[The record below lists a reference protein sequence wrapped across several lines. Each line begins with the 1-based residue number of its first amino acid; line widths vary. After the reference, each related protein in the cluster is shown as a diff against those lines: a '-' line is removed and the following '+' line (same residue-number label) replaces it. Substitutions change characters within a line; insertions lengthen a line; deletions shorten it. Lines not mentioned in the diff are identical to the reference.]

1 MKKEAAKELIEKYIE
16 AWKEKD
22 LKMFLDVLHDHA
34 EVRECTGAE
43 YLGKKTLEKWFTSW
57 NQGTNRVIYWEIKS
71 FGFDRKKSAAF
82 VEWKFK
88 CSYENKEYEFEGSSA
103 VYFKDGLIL
112 KVNEYEMKLE
122 KFYPYN

>member
-1 MKKEAAKELIEKYIE
+1 MEKEAAKELIEKYIK

-22 LKMFLDVLHDHA
+22 LDLFLSVLHNLV
-34 EVRECTGAE
+34 EVRECTGAIYQDKE
-43 YLGKKTLEKWFTSW
+43 TLEKWFIDW
-57 NQGTNRVIYWEIKS
+57 NQGTNKVIYWEIKS
-71 FGFDRKKSAAF
+71 FGFDKKKSAAF

-122 KFYPYN
+122 KFYPYS